1 MLDRGDQTVS
11 RPCSLLL
18 AAILLTLLASA
29 SLSLGGG
36 LAWLSCLNVFSYI
49 KLAITLVK
57 YIPQAVA
64 NYRHKVRKNYILESV
79 QNISVSKE
87 ILAALKQSILMNI
100 SLFPYNEEIFS
111 LRDKYL

>member
-1 MLDRGDQTVS
+1 MQCIVLDRGDQTVS
-11 RPCSLLL
+11 RPCRLLL

-29 SLSLGGG
+29 SLGLGGG

-64 NYRHKVRKNYILESV
+64 NYRHKVRTKIILMSV
-79 QNISVSKE
+79 QNISVPRE
-87 ILAALKQSILMNI
+87 ILAALKQ
-100 SLFPYNEEIFS
+100 
-111 LRDKYL
+111 

>member
-11 RPCSLLL
+11 RPCRLLL
-18 AAILLTLLASA
+18 AAILLTLLASV

-49 KLAITLVK
+49 KLTITLVK

-64 NYRHKVRKNYILESV
+64 NYRHKVRKKIIYYI
-79 QNISVSKE
+79 
-87 ILAALKQSILMNI
+87 ILMNI